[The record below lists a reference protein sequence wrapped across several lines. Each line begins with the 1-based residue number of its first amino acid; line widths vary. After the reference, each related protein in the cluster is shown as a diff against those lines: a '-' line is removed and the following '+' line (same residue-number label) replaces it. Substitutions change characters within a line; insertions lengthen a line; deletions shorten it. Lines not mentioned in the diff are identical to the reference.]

1 MDGMT
6 DNTQKIN
13 DMFEGFKKRFLLWLE
28 GKPTGEFSIKI
39 PVNDGG
45 IRGRPDVAVKEKV

>member
-1 MDGMT
+1 MT